1 MKVISLRKNGSPNGL
16 LGKRPDPLSS
26 DQIPGLV
33 LLLAVL
39 TAVLTFFCS
48 EYTILSIPE
57 YVKGDIA
64 SSDIVVP
71 SDAPMQDDEA
81 TKLRQDEA
89 RKVVL
94 PVYRYEGNKAD
105 VLIDQISKVFPR
117 LRTELNSQSMT
128 KSGSP
133 APGLNQLPRKVRTTI
148 KQHLGQFV
156 SEASLDRTAQFLV
169 RKGFSKELEQVLV
182 QVLRRV
188 NALFVIERERDLIRE
203 KGSIQILVSPSGEA
217 RTVQVNQVM
226 TLEQMQQEV
235 DSWLREM
242 LQDNNLPRQPVS
254 SLVKE
259 LLEPNLSFDLQVT
272 EAREREAVANV
283 DPVFVV
289 LKKGK
294 VVVRQGDE
302 ISPGQLRQ
310 IDAIRSL
317 PQNPSSLAQ
326 IVGLAA
332 LIGSL
337 LLLFGYFLGS
347 LWPTHWNFMKLA
359 VLASTILV
367 IQTIFL
373 KVFGFIGEALS
384 EALSQNF
391 AGFPDNDE
399 AYFFFALPFAL
410 GAMLV
415 TMLVDDRA
423 ALIFSVFSSI
433 LAALNLGTDIYGF
446 FYALMSS
453 LIGTLTVRRA
463 VQRVGFVGAGFKLGL
478 AAIGLFVILQNA
490 KLAPFD
496 LSAGLLGAT
505 LALFSGPINT
515 GLLVFLL
522 PLFERL
528 FMVTTIMRLLEL
540 GNINLPLIRELI
552 LRAPGTYNHSVALGT
567 LSEGAAKA
575 IGLNAVFA
583 RVACL
588 YHDIGKSI
596 HPEYF
601 VENQQGQNI
610 HDQISPEKSAQVV
623 VGHVTAGIRMARDA
637 NLPSTM
643 VDIIPQHHGTKLLT
657 YFYEKAKTSSVT
669 PGQIDEAQYRYPGP
683 KPQSKLAAIIMLAD
697 AVEASARTL
706 NEHSQ
711 EKLLELIQ
719 KIVATTTEDGQL
731 SECDI
736 TLAEIDRIAFSFLET
751 LSSIYHARITYPG
764 FEFNRTQ
771 ASAPEAMSRR

>member
-1 MKVISLRKNGSPNGL
+1 MKVISLRKDGSSNEL
-16 LGKRPDPLSS
+16 LGKRSDRFSP
-26 DQIPGLV
+26 DQIPALV
-33 LLLAVL
+33 LLLVVL
-39 TAVLTFFCS
+39 TAVLTFFCAK
-48 EYTILSIPE
+48 YTVFSIPE
-57 YVKGDIA
+57 YKVGDIA
-64 SSDIVVP
+64 SADIVVP
-71 SDAPMQDDEA
+71 SDAPMQDEEA
-81 TKLRQDEA
+81 TRLRQEQA
-89 RKVVL
+89 GKAAL
-94 PVYRYEGNKAD
+94 PVYRYQGNKAD
-105 VLIDQISKVFPR
+105 VLVHQISEVFSG
-117 LRTELNSQSMT
+117 LRSKLNSPNISEAE
-128 KSGSP
+128 SS
-133 APGLNQLPRKVRTTI
+133 APGLHQLPPEVRTTV
-148 KQHLGQFV
+148 KQRLSQLLP
-156 SEASLDRTAQFLV
+156 EASLDRTAQFLV
-169 RKGFSKELEQVLV
+169 RNRFSQELEQVLG
-182 QVLRRV
+182 QVLRKFHTW
-188 NALFVIERERDLIRE
+188 FVIESDRDLIRD
-203 KGSIQILVSPSGEA
+203 KGSVRILVSPSGESRA
-217 RTVQVNQVM
+217 IPLDRVM

-235 DSWLREM
+235 NTWLPEM
-242 LQDNNLPRQPVS
+242 LQDNELPWQPVS
-254 SLVKE
+254 SLVKA

-272 EAREREAVANV
+272 EARKQEAVANV

-302 ISPGQLRQ
+302 ISLGQLKQ
-310 IDAIRSL
+310 IEAIRRL
-317 PQNPSSLAQ
+317 PQKSSSLAQ

-337 LLLFGYFLGS
+337 LLLFGYFLRK
-347 LWPTHWNFMKLA
+347 LWKTHWDFMKLA
-359 VLASTILV
+359 VLAGTILV
-367 IQTIFL
+367 IQTILL
-373 KVFGFIGEALS
+373 KVFGFVGEALS
-384 EALSQNF
+384 EALSQN
-391 AGFPDNDE
+391 E

-415 TMLVDDRA
+415 TILVDERV

-433 LAALNLGTDIYGF
+433 LAALTLGADIYGF
-446 FYALMSS
+446 FYVLTSS
-453 LIGTLTVRRA
+453 LIGILTVRSA

-478 AAIGLFVILQNA
+478 AAIGLFFILQNA

-496 LSAGLLGAT
+496 LTAGLLGAT
-505 LALFSGPINT
+505 LALLSGPINT

-552 LRAPGTYNHSVALGT
+552 LRAPGTYNHSVAVGT
-567 LSEGAAKA
+567 LAEGAAKA

-610 HDQISPEKSAQVV
+610 HDRISPEKSVQVV
-623 VGHVTAGIRMARDA
+623 VEHVTAGIRLARA
-637 NLPSTM
+637 AKLPSSI

-657 YFYEKAKTSSVT
+657 YFYEKAKAGSAA
-669 PGQIDEAQYRYPGP
+669 PEEIDEAQYRYPGP
-683 KPQSKLAAIIMLAD
+683 KPQSKMAAIIMLAD
-697 AVEASARTL
+697 AVEAAARTL
-706 NEHSQ
+706 NDHSQ

-736 TLAEIDRIAFSFLET
+736 TLADIDRIAFSFLET

-764 FEFNRTQ
+764 FEFNREP
-771 ASAPEAMSRR
+771 ASSAEAMARR